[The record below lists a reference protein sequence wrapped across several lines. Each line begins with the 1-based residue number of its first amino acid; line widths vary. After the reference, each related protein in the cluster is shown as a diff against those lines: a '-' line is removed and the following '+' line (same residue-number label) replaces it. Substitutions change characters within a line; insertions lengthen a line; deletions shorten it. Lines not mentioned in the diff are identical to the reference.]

1 MRKIYLSLVFFLLPS
16 LFNFAEENGSKP
28 VLIMND
34 GQLRSHPVKVFI
46 ANVNI
51 TAEMEPE
58 LYLIGIYQRT
68 RVKFGDVLNSSH
80 PFKPY
85 QVASGQTIS
94 QNISGVPVTIQGTMM
109 IFDLSS
115 IEMPFYDAGMRVL
128 PVMKWVGSKNSKESQ
143 ADIKYSRVISES
155 EIYIGNGTGGIF
167 YTFIFLIVMML
178 IIFSF
183 EWIRKKRPLD
193 VIRTYDGKISLSLMQ
208 MAMWTIAVGAMVFLF
223 GLMHLDVPDIPDS
236 LIVLMGLSVVSG
248 AAGHYQSHLMK
259 DLNKS
264 LGRDIS
270 RDTIKEGYFS
280 GLASVIN
287 ITIENKEYPSMAKA
301 QYLFWTVAA
310 IILFVY
316 KSSVEGKLWS
326 VPEEL
331 VFLMGISQASYLVRN
346 QMEIM
351 KENKEL
357 SRKEISA
364 KDAVNEKK

>member
-1 MRKIYLSLVFFLLPS
+1 MRKFFLALIFFLLPS
-16 LFNFAEENGSKP
+16 LFNLAEENGSKP

-46 ANVNI
+46 ANVSI

-85 QVASGQTIS
+85 QVAPGQTITHS
-94 QNISGVPVTIQGTMM
+94 ISGVPVAIQGTMM
-109 IFDLSS
+109 IFDLSG

-128 PVMKWVGSKNSKESQ
+128 PVMRWTIKKNSEE
-143 ADIKYSRVISES
+143 DRTGYEYSRVISES

-167 YTFIFLIVMML
+167 YTIIFLIVMTL
-178 IIFSF
+178 IVFSF

-264 LGRDIS
+264 LGRDIG

-331 VFLMGISQASYLVRN
+331 VFLMGISQGSYLVRN
-346 QMEIM
+346 QMEIT

-357 SRKEISA
+357 SKKNIKGKE
-364 KDAVNEKK
+364 DN